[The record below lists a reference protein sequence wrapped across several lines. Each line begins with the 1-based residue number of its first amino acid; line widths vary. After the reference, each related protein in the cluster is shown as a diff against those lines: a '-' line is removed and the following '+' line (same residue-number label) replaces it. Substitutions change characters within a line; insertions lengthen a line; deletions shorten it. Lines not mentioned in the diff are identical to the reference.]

1 MKRSKLLDLSFVTI
15 CFALAFVVFLKGQ
28 TPARPAQ
35 ATPPPQATTGQQV
48 PWSYVGSDAAHTRYS
63 PANQVNASNFQSLVE
78 AWTFNDP
85 AVGTMT
91 ARATPVYVGGK
102 LLSVAGPRR
111 HVVSINPTTG
121 KTNWTFVEPETPRS
135 KYSMRAAY
143 GKGIAYAEV
152 DGKGVVYI
160 STPGFFLFALDA
172 ETGKPLPN
180 WGRPIPV
187 KDFPQT
193 GGVDLVEDLVKDWDP
208 WTKLGKPYDA
218 NQGMPLEIGYITSSS
233 PPIVV
238 NGVVIVGNSAEQGYN
253 QTRKE
258 MVPGDILA
266 YEAKT
271 GKFMWKFHV
280 IPRPGE
286 FGHNTWENDAWSWT
300 GDVSSWAPMS
310 ADPERGIVYIPTNG
324 ATVDFFGGFRPG
336 DNLFGTSLIAL
347 DVKTGKRVWHF
358 QMVKHDIWNYDTPT
372 APILMDVTVNGRRI
386 PGVFQATKQAFLYA
400 FNRVTGEPIW
410 PIVDRPVPQ
419 SKVPGEKLAATQP
432 FPTKPAPYDLQGR
445 TEAHL
450 IDYTPEIRKRAYD
463 QAVLGNHFAP
473 LFNPPTHQGNPE
485 GAPGARICP
494 GDTGGVNIT
503 GPPAADPVAGIIFI
517 TSHSGCGTALLAP
530 GATRDDPTQTGK
542 TIVDWVRGGA
552 AGGGDAEGAAAAVA
566 AALAARGNAPAAGA
580 AAAGAR
586 GARGRGAATVPQTID
601 GLSIWKGPVGRITA
615 IDLNTG
621 EHLWMIPNGDASEAT
636 QQAIRDNP
644 LVKGLTNVPTN
655 PGRTGHASLMATPTL
670 LFASG
675 QGSDNVPYLFAVDK
689 RTGARLGKVRLPA
702 NSQYGMMTYVHEG
715 KQYVVVQLPGRL
727 LALKLP

>member
-1 MKRSKLLDLSFVTI
+1 MKKSQVLILSVAGL
-15 CFALAFVVFLKGQ
+15 CLLAFGMFIS
-28 TPARPAQ
+28 AQ
-35 ATPPPQATTGQQV
+35 APAARAPQQANGQSV
-48 PWSYVGSDAAHTRYS
+48 SWSYIGGDASHTRYS
-63 PANQVNASNFQSLVE
+63 PLSQVNASNFETLTE
-78 AWTFNDP
+78 AWTFNDT
-85 AVGTMT
+85 ATVGAIT

-111 HVVSINPTTG
+111 HVVSIDPTTG
-121 KTNWTFVEPETPRS
+121 KALWTFVEPETSRS

-143 GKGIAYAEV
+143 GKGVAYAEV
-152 DGKGVVYI
+152 GGKGVVFI

-180 WGRPIPV
+180 WGRPIPL

-208 WTKLGKPYDA
+208 WKKLNKPYDA

-238 NGVVIVGNSAEQGYN
+238 NDVVIVGNSAEQGYN

-271 GKFMWKFHV
+271 GKFLWKFHV

-286 FGHNTWENDAWSWT
+286 FGHQTWENDAWSWT

-310 ADPERGIVYIPTNG
+310 ADPGRGIVYIPTNG
-324 ATVDFFGGFRPG
+324 ATVDFYGGFRPG
-336 DNLFGTSLIAL
+336 DNLYGTSLIAL
-347 DVKTGKRVWHF
+347 DVKTGKRVWHY
-358 QMVKHDIWNYDTPT
+358 QMVRHDIWNYDTPT

-386 PGVFQATKQAFLYA
+386 PGVFQATKQSFLYA
-400 FNRVTGEPIW
+400 FNRQTGEPIW

-450 IDYTPEIRKRAYD
+450 IDYTPEIKKRALEI
-463 QAVLGNHFAP
+463 ATAGNLFAP
-473 LFNPPTHQGNPE
+473 LFNPPTHQGNAE

-503 GPPAADPVAGIIFI
+503 GPPAADPVAGVIFI

-530 GATRDDPTQTGK
+530 GKTRDDPTQTGK

-552 AGGGDAEGAAAAVA
+552 AGGGDAEAGGGATAAAVA
-566 AALAARGNAPAAGA
+566 AAVAARG
-580 AAAGAR
+580 
-586 GARGRGAATVPQTID
+586 GARGRGAAAQTLE

-621 EHLWMIPNGDASEAT
+621 EHLWVIPNGDATEAT
-636 QQAIRDNP
+636 QQAIRSNP
-644 LVKGLTNVPTN
+644 LVQGLTNVPTN
-655 PGRTGHASLMATPTL
+655 PGRTGHASLMATSTL
-670 LFASG
+670 LFATG
-675 QGSDNVPYLFAVDK
+675 QGSDSVPYLFAIDK
-689 RTGARLGKVRLPA
+689 KTGARVGKVRIPA
-702 NSQYGMMTYVHEG
+702 NSQYGMMTYMNEG
-715 KQYVVVQLPGRL
+715 KQYIVVQMSGRL
-727 LALKLP
+727 HAMKLP

>member
-1 MKRSKLLDLSFVTI
+1 MTRKSQLLNLSIATTCIVL
-15 CFALAFVVFLKGQ
+15 ALAVFISAQ
-28 TPARPAQ
+28 TRGTGARGTQ
-35 ATPPPQATTGQQV
+35 ATQPAAPQTQQQTGE
-48 PWSYVGSDAAHTRYS
+48 WTFIGGDAAHTRYS
-63 PANQVNASNFQSLVE
+63 PLNQINASNFETLVP

-111 HVVSINPTTG
+111 HVVRIDPVTG
-121 KTNWTFVEPETPRS
+121 KTLWTFVEPETARS

-143 GKGIAYAEV
+143 GKGVAYAEV
-152 DGKGVVYI
+152 NGKGVVFI

-180 WGRPIPV
+180 WGKPIPL

-193 GGVDLVEDLVKDWDP
+193 GGVDLVQDIIKDWDP
-208 WTKLGKPYDA
+208 WTKRKEAYDA
-218 NQGMPLEIGYITSSS
+218 NQGMPLEIGYVTSSS

-238 NGVVIVGNSAEQGYN
+238 NDVVIVGNSAEQGYN

-266 YEAKT
+266 YDAKT
-271 GKFMWKFHV
+271 GNFMWKFHV

-310 ADPERGIVYIPTNG
+310 ADPGRGLVYIPTNG
-324 ATVDFFGGFRPG
+324 ATVDFYGGFRPG

-347 DVKTGKRVWHF
+347 DVKTGKRVWHY
-358 QMVKHDIWNYDTPT
+358 QMVHHDIWNYDTPT

-386 PGVFQATKQAFLYA
+386 PGVFQATKQSFLYA
-400 FNRVTGEPIW
+400 FNRQTGEPIW
-410 PIVDRPVPQ
+410 PIVEKPVPQ
-419 SKVPGEKLAATQP
+419 SKVPGEKLAARQP
-432 FPTKPAPYDLQGR
+432 FPTKPAAYDLQGR
-445 TEAHL
+445 TEADL
-450 IDYTPEIRKRAYD
+450 IDYTPAIKQRALE
-463 QAVLGNHFAP
+463 QAKAGNFFAP

-503 GPPAADPVAGIIFI
+503 GPPAADPVAGVIFI

-552 AGGGDAEGAAAAVA
+552 AGGGDGGAVAGARGDVA
-566 AALAARGNAPAAGA
+566 AAIAA
-580 AAAGAR
+580 AR
-586 GARGRGAATVPQTID
+586 GARGRGAAVVPQTID
-601 GLSIWKGPVGRITA
+601 GLSIWKGPIGRITA

-621 EHLWMIPNGDASEAT
+621 EHLWMIPNGDAAEAT
-636 QQAIRDNP
+636 QQAIRNNP
-644 LVKGLTNVPTN
+644 LVQGLTNVPTN
-655 PGRTGHASLMATPTL
+655 PGRTGHASLMATSTL

-675 QGSDNVPYLFAVDK
+675 QGSDGNPYLFAVDK
-689 RTGARLGKVRLPA
+689 KTGKRLGKVQLPG
-702 NSQYGMMTYVHEG
+702 NSQYGMMTYMHEG

-727 LALKLP
+727 YTLKLP

>member
-1 MKRSKLLDLSFVTI
+1 MKRKSNLLILSIAGT
-15 CFALAFVVFLKGQ
+15 CFALALGVFVSAQQ
-28 TPARPAQ
+28 TRGGRGAA
-35 ATPPPQATTGQQV
+35 PQAAAQTQPGQ
-48 PWSYVGSDAAHTRYS
+48 WTYIGGDAGHTRYS
-63 PANQVNASNFQSLVE
+63 PLDQINASNFETLVP

-111 HVVSINPTTG
+111 HVVSIDPVTG
-121 KTNWTFVEPETPRS
+121 KTLWTFVEPETARS

-152 DGKGVVYI
+152 DGKGVVFI

-180 WGRPIPV
+180 WGKPIPL

-193 GGVDLVEDLVKDWDP
+193 GGVDLVQDVIKDWEP
-208 WTKLGKPYDA
+208 WTKLKQPYDA

-266 YEAKT
+266 YDAKT
-271 GKFMWKFHV
+271 GNFMWKFHV

-286 FGHNTWENDAWSWT
+286 YGHDTWENDAWSWT

-310 ADPERGIVYIPTNG
+310 ADPARGLVYVPTNG
-324 ATVDFFGGFRPG
+324 ATVDFYGGFRPG
-336 DNLFGTSLIAL
+336 NNLFSTSLIAL
-347 DVKTGKRVWHF
+347 DVKTGKRAWHY
-358 QMVKHDIWNYDTPT
+358 QMVHHDIWNYDTPT
-372 APILMDVTVNGRRI
+372 APILMDVTVNGQRI
-386 PGVFQATKQAFLYA
+386 PGVFQATKQSFLYA
-400 FNRVTGEPIW
+400 FNRQTGDPIW
-410 PIVDRPVPQ
+410 PIVERPVPQ
-419 SKVPGEKLAATQP
+419 SKVPGEKLAPTQP

-450 IDYTPEIRKRAYD
+450 IDYTPEIKQRALE
-463 QAVLGNHFAP
+463 QAKLGNHFAP
-473 LFNPPTHQGNPE
+473 LFNPPTHQGNAE

-503 GPPAADPVAGIIFI
+503 GPAAADPVSGVIFI

-552 AGGGDAEGAAAAVA
+552 AGGGDGGAVTGARGDVAAAVA
-566 AALAARGNAPAAGA
+566 A
-580 AAAGAR
+580 AR
-586 GARGRGAATVPQTID
+586 GARGRGAAAAVPQTID

-621 EHLWMIPNGDASEAT
+621 EHLWMIPNGDASEQV
-636 QQAIRDNP
+636 QQSIKNNP
-644 LVKGLTNVPTN
+644 LVQGLTNVPTN
-655 PGRTGHASLMATPTL
+655 PGRAGHASLMATSTL

-675 QGSDNVPYLFAVDK
+675 QGSDGMPYLFAVDK
-689 RTGARLGKVRLPA
+689 KTGKRLGKVQLPA
-702 NSQYGMMTYVHEG
+702 NSQYGMMTYMHQG

-727 LALKLP
+727 HTLKLP

>member
-1 MKRSKLLDLSFVTI
+1 MQSSTKFMNLSVAGVCFVL
-15 CFALAFVVFLKGQ
+15 ALGVFISGQ
-28 TPARPAQ
+28 TRGARGGQQAVAPAQ
-35 ATPPPQATTGQQV
+35 AQAQSGQ
-48 PWSYVGSDAAHTRYS
+48 WAYIGGDAAHTRYS
-63 PANQVNASNFQSLVE
+63 PLNQINASNFERLVP

-111 HVVSINPTTG
+111 HVVSIDPVTG
-121 KTNWTFVEPETPRS
+121 KTLWTFVEPETARS

-152 DGKGVVYI
+152 NGKGVVFI

-180 WGRPIPV
+180 WGRPIGLPE
-187 KDFPQT
+187 FPQT
-193 GGVDLVEDLVKDWDP
+193 GGVDLVEDVIRDWEP
-208 WTKLGKPYDA
+208 WTKLKQKYDP

-238 NGVVIVGNSAEQGYN
+238 NDVVIVGNSAEQGYN

-266 YEAKT
+266 YDAKT

-286 FGHNTWENDAWSWT
+286 FGHETWENDAWSWT

-310 ADPERGIVYIPTNG
+310 ADPQRGLVYIPTNG
-324 ATVDFFGGFRPG
+324 ATVDFYGGFRPG
-336 DNLFGTSLIAL
+336 ANLFGTSLIAL
-347 DVKTGKRVWHF
+347 DVKTGKRAWHF
-358 QMVKHDIWNYDTPT
+358 QMVHHDIWNYDTPT

-386 PGVFQATKQAFLYA
+386 PGVFQATKQSFLYA
-400 FNRVTGEPIW
+400 FNRETGEPIW
-410 PIVDRPVPQ
+410 PMPERPVPQ
-419 SKVPGEKLAATQP
+419 SKVPGEKLSPTQP

-450 IDYTPEIRKRAYD
+450 IDYTPEIKQRALE
-463 QAVLGNHFAP
+463 QAKAGNHFAP
-473 LFNPPTHQGNPE
+473 LFNPPTHQGNAE

-503 GPPAADPVAGIIFI
+503 GPAAADPVAGVIFI
-517 TSHSGCGTALLAP
+517 TSHSGCGTSLLVP
-530 GATRDDPTQTGK
+530 GKTRDDPTQTGK

-552 AGGGDAEGAAAAVA
+552 AGAGDGGAVA
-566 AALAARGNAPAAGA
+566 AAIA
-580 AAAGAR
+580 
-586 GARGRGAATVPQTID
+586 ARGRGAADGDAAAGRGARGAAAVPQTID
-601 GLSIWKGPVGRITA
+601 GLSIWKGPIGRITA

-621 EHLWMIPNGDASEAT
+621 EHLWMIPNGDAS
-636 QQAIRDNP
+636 QQVQDGIRNNP
-644 LVKGLTNVPTN
+644 LLKGLTNVPTN
-655 PGRTGHASLMATPTL
+655 PGRTGHASLMATSTL

-675 QGSDNVPYLFAVDK
+675 QGSDNLSYLFAIDK
-689 RTGARLGKVRLPA
+689 RTGTRVGKVQIPA
-702 NSQYGMMTYVHEG
+702 NSQYGMMTYMHQG
-715 KQYVVVQLPGRL
+715 KQYIVVQLPGRL
-727 LALKLP
+727 HAMALP

>member
-1 MKRSKLLDLSFVTI
+1 METRAKLLNLSVVGVCFVLALAVFVT
-15 CFALAFVVFLKGQ
+15 AQAPG
-28 TPARPAQ
+28 ARPAQ
-35 ATPPPQATTGQQV
+35 QAAGQPQSGRQAE
-48 PWSYVGSDAAHTRYS
+48 WSYIGGDAGHTRYS
-63 PANQVNASNFQSLVE
+63 PLNQINASNFESLVP

-85 AVGTMT
+85 SVGTMT

-111 HVVSINPTTG
+111 HVVSIDPATG
-121 KTNWTFVEPETPRS
+121 KTLWTFVEPETARS

-143 GKGIAYAEV
+143 GKGIAYAEI
-152 DGKGVVYI
+152 DGKGVVFI

-180 WGRPIPV
+180 WGRPIPL
-187 KDFPQT
+187 KEFPQT
-193 GGVDLVEDLVKDWDP
+193 GGVDLVQDLVKDWEP

-238 NGVVIVGNSAEQGYN
+238 NGVVVVGNSAEQGYN

-266 YEAKT
+266 YDART
-271 GKFMWKFHV
+271 GNFMWKFHV

-324 ATVDFFGGFRPG
+324 ATVDFYGGFRPG

-347 DVKTGKRVWHF
+347 DVKTGRRVWHF
-358 QMVKHDIWNYDTPT
+358 QMVHHDIWNYDTPT

-386 PGVFQATKQAFLYA
+386 PGVFQATKQSFLYA
-400 FNRVTGEPIW
+400 FNRQTGEPIW

-450 IDYTPEIRKRAYD
+450 IDYTPEIRQRALE
-463 QAVLGNHFAP
+463 QAKAGNHFAP
-473 LFNPPTHQGNPE
+473 LFNPPTHQGNAE

-503 GPPAADPVAGIIFI
+503 GPPAADPVAGVIFI

-530 GATRDDPTQTGK
+530 GKTRDDPTQTGK

-552 AGGGDAEGAAAAVA
+552 AGGGDGGTATGAAVA
-566 AALAARGNAPAAGA
+566 AAAA
-580 AAAGAR
+580 
-586 GARGRGAATVPQTID
+586 ARGRGGAAAVPQTID

-621 EHLWMIPNGDASEAT
+621 EHLWMIPNGDASEQV
-636 QQAIRDNP
+636 QQNLRNHP
-644 LVKGLTNVPTN
+644 LLKGLTNVPTN
-655 PGRTGHASLMATPTL
+655 PGRTGHASLMATSTL
-670 LFASG
+670 LFATG
-675 QGSDNVPYLFAVDK
+675 QGSDNIPYLFAVDK
-689 RTGARLGKVRLPA
+689 RTGARLGKVQIPA
-702 NSQYGMMTYVHEG
+702 NSQYGMMTYMHQG
-715 KQYVVVQLPGRL
+715 KQYIVVQMAGRL
-727 LALKLP
+727 HTLKLP